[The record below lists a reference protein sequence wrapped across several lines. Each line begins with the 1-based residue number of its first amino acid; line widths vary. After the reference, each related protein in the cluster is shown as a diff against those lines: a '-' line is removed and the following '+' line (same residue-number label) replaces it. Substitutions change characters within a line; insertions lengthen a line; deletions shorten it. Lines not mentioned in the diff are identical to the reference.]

1 MPPGQSAP
9 NEGLMEQ
16 VHLREYIRV
25 LRKHAW
31 LVAACFVVIL
41 TTVALGTYLQRPIYR
56 ATTKAL
62 LERETSRVVNFQDV
76 GPVESES
83 LEAFQTQVQIV
94 KSRPVIQ
101 GVIDTLDLKTRRP
114 ELAQASDPVEA
125 LLGAISVDPV
135 LNTRLIAIQVEDPDP
150 KLAADIANALAT
162 SYVNQ
167 NLELKLSA
175 ARDALNWLTAQVS
188 DLKTKVNESELALQ
202 RYREQAG
209 LVQVEEKQSLG
220 VRKLAEFNS
229 AYIEAKAKRLE
240 METRVAELKRASSQP
255 EMLES
260 SPLVINNPLVQKL
273 KGQLVELEVQK
284 SKLLKTY
291 REKHPEVVKIQS
303 QIDEIQQKI
312 REEVGRL
319 GLSMESEYNALKAR
333 ENAMLQAVNQYRDEA
348 QSLGKKEIQLGIL
361 KREADSNQQLY
372 DVLLKRLKESSLSQ
386 GLDSSNVRIVEPAI
400 VPTRPV
406 KPRKSLNLALGAV
419 VGLAVGLCTAF
430 FLEYMDD
437 SVRTPEQVERALGVP
452 VFSLIPMLSPRARS

>member
-1 MPPGQSAP
+1 MPPGHSVP
-9 NEGLMEQ
+9 SEGLIEQ
-16 VHLREYIRV
+16 IHLREYIRV

-31 LVAACFVVIL
+31 LVAACFAVIL
-41 TTVALGTYLQRPIYR
+41 ATVALGTYLQRPIYR
-56 ATTKAL
+56 ATTRAL
-62 LERETSRVVNFQDV
+62 LDRETPRGVNCQDAGPGDSASR
-76 GPVESES
+76 
-83 LEAFQTQVQIV
+83 EAFQTQVQIV
-94 KSRPVIQ
+94 KSRPVVQ
-101 GVIDTLDLKTRRP
+101 RVIDTLDLKTRRP

-135 LNTRLIAIQVEDPDP
+135 LNTRLIAIQVEDPDA

-240 METRVAELKRASSQP
+240 MESRLAELHRASQQQ
-255 EMLES
+255 EALES
-260 SPLVINNPLVQKL
+260 SPVVINNPLVQKL
-273 KGQLVELEVQK
+273 KGQLVELEVQR

-291 REKHPEVVKIQS
+291 RDKHPEVVKIQS

-319 GLSMESEYNALKAR
+319 ALSMESEYNALRAR
-333 ENAMLQAVNQYRDEA
+333 ENAMLQAV
-348 QSLGKKEIQLGIL
+348 
-361 KREADSNQQLY
+361 
-372 DVLLKRLKESSLSQ
+372 
-386 GLDSSNVRIVEPAI
+386 
-400 VPTRPV
+400 
-406 KPRKSLNLALGAV
+406 
-419 VGLAVGLCTAF
+419 
-430 FLEYMDD
+430 
-437 SVRTPEQVERALGVP
+437 
-452 VFSLIPMLSPRARS
+452 